1 MKNIKKTKKKRQK
14 NNTKHKNNLLYVPS
28 STVLILWYHD
38 GGASLVINN
47 NWIPQHHSSQ
57 MSSIS
62 SRVLLLACLFNPPSF
77 APLYLSYN
85 TCSLL
90 LGWKAQQLPC
100 PALYHDAH
108 MPTHKM
114 HNGFSWKNVHK
125 YLCLGWKV
133 HVILWFQS
141 QRIVENCIQK
151 KDIE

>member
-28 STVLILWYHD
+28 STVLILWYRD

-57 MSSIS
+57 MSSVS
-62 SRVLLLACLFNPPSF
+62 SRVLLACLFNPPSF

-133 HVILWFQS
+133 HVILWFQT